1 MIPVCEPTLKGNELK
16 YVSDCIKT
24 GWVSGVGS
32 YVTKF
37 EEEFAKYCSVS
48 YGASCN
54 SGTAALHLALEALKL
69 EKGSEV
75 IIPNFTM
82 ISTAF
87 AVQYAGL
94 KPVVVDADPKTWNI
108 DVSQIKDKISD
119 KTKAIIA
126 VHIYG
131 HPCDMDEINKI
142 AKENNLFVIE
152 DAAEAHGADYRGR
165 KTGNLSDL
173 ACFSFY
179 GNKIITTGEGGMI
192 LTNNKEFAER
202 MKYLRNLTFKEPRF
216 IHDEIGW
223 NYRMPNTNAAI
234 GLAQLERIE
243 ELINGR
249 RDNAKWYNELLKDV
263 DGITLPVEQSYAKNV
278 YWMYGIVIEDD
289 FGIIRDQ
296 VIEKLL
302 KLGIQTRA
310 FFWPMHLQPS
320 INTKNKNDYF
330 PVSEKLGKQGLYLPS
345 SSHLT
350 KEQVEEIVEKI
361 KSLKK

>member
-24 GWVSGVGS
+24 GWVSSVGS

-37 EEEFAKYCSVS
+37 EEEFSKYCGVQN
-48 YGASCN
+48 GVSCN
-54 SGTAALHLALEALKL
+54 GGTAALHLALEALKI
-69 EKGSEV
+69 KPGSEV

-94 KPVVVDADPKTWNI
+94 KPVVVDANPKTWNI
-108 DVSQIKDKISD
+108 DVSQIEDKITD

-142 AKENNLFVIE
+142 AKDHNLFVIE
-152 DAAEAHGADYRGR
+152 DAAEAHGAEYKGR
-165 KTGNLSDL
+165 KTGSLSDL

-202 MKYLRNLTFKEPRF
+202 MEYLGNLTFKKPRY

-234 GLAQLERIE
+234 GLAQVERIE
-243 ELINGR
+243 ELVKGR

-263 DGITLPVEQSYAKNV
+263 DGITLPVEQSYVKNV
-278 YWMYGIVIEDD
+278 YWMYGIIIEDN
-289 FGIIRDQ
+289 FGITRDK

-302 KLGIQTRA
+302 ELGVQTRP

-320 INTKNKNDYF
+320 INTKNKDDSF